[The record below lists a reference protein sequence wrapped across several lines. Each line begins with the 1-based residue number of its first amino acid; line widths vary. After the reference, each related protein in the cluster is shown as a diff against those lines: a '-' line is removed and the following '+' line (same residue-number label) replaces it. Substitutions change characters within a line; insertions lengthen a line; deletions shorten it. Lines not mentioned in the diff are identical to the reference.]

1 MTSTCLCPLDGNLV
15 SRRVFLGKNSAGT
28 VLDTETAVCHTRT
41 SNWRE
46 KKRHEKK
53 KVERKEKRNLT
64 KAVLTGRKKATHVV
78 LVKSQIKQK
87 RQ

>member
-1 MTSTCLCPLDGNLV
+1 MRGHYWTLKLLYAAQGQATG
-15 SRRVFLGKNSAGT
+15 
-28 VLDTETAVCHTRT
+28 
-41 SNWRE
+41 E
-46 KKRHEKK
+46 KRKDMKK

>member
-28 VLDTETAVCHTRT
+28 LLDTETAVCHTRT

-46 KKRHEKK
+46 KKRHEK
-53 KVERKEKRNLT
+53 KEKRNLT